1 MKRWNELA
9 RSSIEQAGC
18 IIVLLVFV
26 IISVASGNRERNT
39 NAAISG
45 DINEGWID
53 EDGQAVDL
61 YDLEPGDHSVTLD
74 IRGLDTEGKA
84 ICFKTVDT
92 NFRVYASDELIYEYN
107 PAIPRH
113 LGLSYGMQYHTIAI
127 PEGSSTLRMDLDPV
141 FANTSAGIRDIAIS
155 VAEQYMTYVF
165 KRNLFPFGQ
174 CTTTIVIGLL
184 FVIAGITGQIV
195 MKSSGID
202 FISLGM
208 ICVMV
213 GFVGINDTLILQI
226 LTGRPELIRVI
237 EYMCFVFLPFPAL
250 SFFILDPGL
259 CAGVILYHH
268 EKQRRRIHR
277 KDRTV

>member
-92 NFRVYASDELIYEYN
+92 NFRVYASDLLNI
-107 PAIPRH
+107 
-113 LGLSYGMQYHTIAI
+113 LSQNYSHA
-127 PEGSSTLRMDLDPV
+127 
-141 FANTSAGIRDIAIS
+141 
-155 VAEQYMTYVF
+155 
-165 KRNLFPFGQ
+165 
-174 CTTTIVIGLL
+174 
-184 FVIAGITGQIV
+184 
-195 MKSSGID
+195 KSSAIQQ
-202 FISLGM
+202 FAFLNISY
-208 ICVMV
+208 
-213 GFVGINDTLILQI
+213 IN
-226 LTGRPELIRVI
+226 
-237 EYMCFVFLPFPAL
+237 
-250 SFFILDPGL
+250 
-259 CAGVILYHH
+259 
-268 EKQRRRIHR
+268 
-277 KDRTV
+277 

>member
-213 GFVGINDTLILQI
+213 GFVGINDTLI
-226 LTGRPELIRVI
+226 ELIRVI

-250 SFFILDPGL
+250 SFFG
-259 CAGVILYHH
+259 
-268 EKQRRRIHR
+268 
-277 KDRTV
+277 

>member
-141 FANTSAGIRDIAIS
+141 L
-155 VAEQYMTYVF
+155 QYMTYVF

-250 SFFILDPGL
+250 SFFG
-259 CAGVILYHH
+259 
-268 EKQRRRIHR
+268 
-277 KDRTV
+277 